1 MAAINPVNALPA
13 DYRLGEYTIESV
25 LGHGGFGITYL
36 ARDTKLSS
44 LVAIKE
50 YFPQAFAARQEQ
62 STIVPRTYSDPSAE
76 ENYRWGLQE
85 FLKEAQ
91 ALAKFKHNNIVRVLR
106 FLEANST
113 AYMVME
119 YEEGE
124 SLADHLRKHSGF
136 LDESTL
142 LQVFLPILSGLQAV
156 HNAGLLHLDIKPDN
170 IYLRTNGKPM
180 LIDFGSARHTAHQS
194 EISKKIALT
203 PGYSA
208 LEAYPNQGEQGPWSD
223 VYSIGATLYR
233 CMTGKAPTDALE
245 RFQTIGRDQPDPLVM
260 ATEFDR
266 PLYSSYIRECVDW
279 ALVLNR
285 EDRPHTAFALQQGL
299 MGKEMT
305 NEEPAQNQDA
315 YSYRSGFIGTVNVKQ
330 PKQEK
335 QKYKWNL
342 WERVV
347 AALLS
352 VALIAMILIQTDTI
366 TQDQLFY
373 GIDTVRAKINGML
386 TTTKASI
393 NGQEAEAVNEGT
405 AVETVEL
412 EPPAGQR
419 LATPFNAEKVLVD
432 TLAGHQNRVQA
443 LAFLSDDLVA
453 SADADGVVKVWDVAA
468 GNLLHT
474 LNEKHRST
482 GVIAAS
488 PDGKW
493 LALPAAD
500 RNTIQLWGVHEAAM
514 AGELKDNA
522 GGILAVAFSPD
533 SSSVAAVNGS
543 HNVVLWDMTARE
555 IRNTLSHDGDQIL
568 SIAFSPNGRW
578 LATGSTGGEIRYW
591 SIETGKVLG
600 SFKAS
605 TNTIATL
612 AFSPDGQW
620 LASGGPKNHLNVWDT
635 GGGGRDIRFAET
647 PPSVHALTFSPDN
660 RWLISVGATSAIQ
673 IWDLET
679 GELRQQLD
687 GHERDVYSVAISP
700 DGSAIASGGGDMTV
714 KIWKSP

>member
-25 LGHGGFGITYL
+25 LGQGGFGITYL

-44 LVAIKE
+44 QVAIKE

-62 STIVPRTYSDPSAE
+62 STIVPRTYSNPSAE

-106 FLEANST
+106 FLEANGT

-124 SLADHLRKHSGF
+124 SLADHLRKHGGF
-136 LDESTL
+136 LDEPML

-180 LIDFGSARHTAHQS
+180 LIDFGSARHTTHQS
-194 EISKKIALT
+194 EASKKIALT

-266 PLYSSYIRECVDW
+266 PFYSSHIRECVDW
-279 ALVLNR
+279 ALVLDR

-305 NEEPAQNQDA
+305 NEQTEQNQDA
-315 YSYRSGFIGTVNVKQ
+315 YSYRSGFIGTLNVKR

-335 QKYKWNL
+335 QKYKWKL

-352 VALIAMILIQTDTI
+352 VALIAMILIQTNTI

-373 GIDTVRAKINGML
+373 GIDIVRAKINGML
-386 TTTKASI
+386 TTTKAGI
-393 NGQEAEAVNEGT
+393 NGQEAEAVDSDA

-412 EPPAGQR
+412 EPLTGQR
-419 LATPFNAEKVLVD
+419 LATPFNTDKVLVH
-432 TLAGHQNRVQA
+432 TLTGHQKRVQA
-443 LAFLSDDLVA
+443 LAFLGDDLVA
-453 SADADGVVKVWDVAA
+453 SADADGIVKVWDIAA

-474 LNEKHRST
+474 LNEEHRST
-482 GVIAAS
+482 GIIAAS

-493 LALPAAD
+493 LALPAD
-500 RNTIQLWGVHEAAM
+500 RNTIQLWGVHEAAT
-514 AGELKDNA
+514 AGELKDDA
-522 GGILAVAFSPD
+522 GGILALTFSPD
-533 SSSVAAVNGS
+533 SSSVAAVNDS
-543 HNVVLWDMTARE
+543 HNVVLWDMTTRE

-568 SIAFSPNGRW
+568 SVTFSPNGRW
-578 LATGSTGGEIRYW
+578 VATGSAGGEIRYW

-605 TNTIATL
+605 AEKITTV
-612 AFSPDGQW
+612 AFSPDGQR
-620 LASGGPKNHLNVWDT
+620 LASGGPENHLKVWDT
-635 GGGGRDIRFAET
+635 GGGGHDIRFAET
-647 PPSVHALTFSPDN
+647 PRSVYAVTFSPDN
-660 RWLISVGATSAIQ
+660 RWLITASAASAIQ

-679 GELRQQLD
+679 GDLHQQLGD
-687 GHERDVYSVAISP
+687 HERNVYSVTLSP
-700 DGSAIASGGGDMTV
+700 DGSIIASGGDDMTV
-714 KIWKSP
+714 RIWQSP

>member
-1 MAAINPVNALPA
+1 MAAINQVNTLPA

-25 LGHGGFGITYL
+25 LGQGGFGITYL

-44 LVAIKE
+44 QVAIKE

-62 STIVPRTYSDPSAE
+62 STIVPRTYSNPSAE

-106 FLEANST
+106 FLEANGT

-124 SLADHLRKHSGF
+124 SLAEHLRKHGGF
-136 LDESTL
+136 LDEPIL

-194 EISKKIALT
+194 EASKKIALT

-233 CMTGKAPTDALE
+233 CITGKAPTDALE

-266 PLYSSYIRECVDW
+266 PFYSSYIRECVDW
-279 ALVLNR
+279 ALVLDR

-305 NEEPAQNQDA
+305 NEEPAQSQDA
-315 YSYRSGFIGTVNVKQ
+315 YSYRSGFIGTLNVKQ
-330 PKQEK
+330 PKQGK
-335 QKYKWNL
+335 QKYKWRL

-352 VALIAMILIQTDTI
+352 AALIAMILIQTNTI

-373 GIDTVRAKINGML
+373 GIDTVRAKINGIVAA
-386 TTTKASI
+386 TKAGI
-393 NGQEAEAVNEGT
+393 TGQQAEAVNEGT

-412 EPPAGQR
+412 EPLTGQR
-419 LATPFNAEKVLVD
+419 LATPFNADKVLVHIL
-432 TLAGHQNRVQA
+432 TGHQNRIQT
-443 LAFLSDDLVA
+443 LAFLGDDLVA
-453 SADADGVVKVWDVAA
+453 SADADGVVKVWDVAG

-474 LNEKHRST
+474 LNEKRRST

-493 LALPAAD
+493 LALPTD
-500 RNTIQLWGVHEAAM
+500 RNTIQLWSVHDAAT

-522 GGILAVAFSPD
+522 EGILAVAFSPD

-543 HNVVLWDMTARE
+543 HNAVLWDMATRE
-555 IRNTLSHDGDQIL
+555 IRNTLSHGGDQIL
-568 SIAFSPNGRW
+568 SVTFSPNGRW
-578 LATGSTGGEIRYW
+578 VATGSAGGEIRYW

-605 TNTIATL
+605 AEKITTV
-612 AFSPDGQW
+612 AFSPDGQR
-620 LASGGPKNHLNVWDT
+620 LASGGPENHLKVWDT
-635 GGGGRDIRFAET
+635 GGGGHDIRFVET
-647 PPSVHALTFSPDN
+647 PRSVYAVTFSPDN
-660 RWLISVGATSAIQ
+660 RWLITAGATNAIQ
-673 IWDLET
+673 FWDLET
-679 GELRQQLD
+679 GELRQQLG
-687 GHERDVYSVAISP
+687 GHERDVYSVTLSP
-700 DGSAIASGGGDMTV
+700 DGSIIASGGDDMTV
-714 KIWKSP
+714 RIWQSR